1 MNTVPKLVA
10 PELRQV
16 LENGVNNRHRS
27 FIIMVGSKCLY
38 QVPTIYDILSKIRKE
53 PLDNILW
60 CYKKDLQLSSNQEKQ
75 NRQIQ
80 KLKEKGLI
88 LDETANKIHVFLQS
102 RKIRYCR
109 YKDTSSILGKTY
121 DMLILQNFEDITPNN
136 FARTIETV
144 SGGGTILLL
153 LESMQNLKDMYNV
166 SMSFHKGMRDDQL
179 FGTTTNNLALRF
191 YKSIQSCG
199 NCVCIDDEYNVL
211 SQVIEKPKTDTF
223 IVDDKKLNDI
233 KKEVSEVRT
242 IGQIVSQTVTYDQA
256 ETVLRIYELITT
268 GQLDKVIGIT
278 ASRGRGKSAA
288 LGLSIAA
295 AVNENYSN
303 IFVTAPSPEN
313 LNTLFEFILIG
324 FDKLGY
330 KEHSD
335 YDIVVSNSQEKKNQ
349 NIIRINIHRSSL
361 SNSDG
366 SSAMRQ
372 TISYIKPTDYKL
384 LDQCELLAIDEAA
397 AIPLPIVR
405 KLLGRYTVFLSS
417 TVNGYEGTG
426 RALSLKLFKELQK
439 NSKISFTK
447 VELNAP
453 IRYAPNDPIEKWLH
467 SFLCL
472 DAQPTELTSLP
483 DPNKCELVQVNRT
496 KLFSGEKFPETILNS
511 IVSLSVASHY
521 KNEPDDLILM
531 ADSPNHRIFA
541 LLEPMPEQIKSVPAI
556 ICYIQVALE
565 GRITREQTEDAFNR
579 QQSPKG
585 DLIPWKVAKH
595 LSAPEFPQLTGIRV
609 VRIAVHPDMQGKG
622 YGGVAIKNLLEYYS
636 SKIFIDESQEINTQK
651 KTAIFTRLTN
661 EPHEKVDYASVSFGL
676 TEGLFKFWRKSGFL
690 PVYIAQGRNQITGEH
705 SIFVLRKLDDFDTEN
720 DEDDENENEE
730 IEGFNLFEFC
740 NEFRKRFGHLLSFDD
755 FDKFSP
761 KMIDMIFSSVEP
773 DERVDVDASSFLD
786 QDDVRR
792 LQRFSKQLSEYE
804 DVKDLMP
811 VLAEIFFIKMAKIQ
825 LTRLQQTILASIG
838 LQHCSVDE
846 CAARHGIQPNQVFAY
861 LQKISEAFFN
871 YLSGSID
878 MSVKPKLRIKS
889 AKSSLA

>member
-16 LENGVNNRHRS
+16 LENGVKNKHRS
-27 FIIMVGSKCLY
+27 FIIMVGSKCLF
-38 QVPTIYDILSKIRKE
+38 QVPTIYNMLSQLRKE
-53 PLDNILW
+53 PLNEILW

-88 LDETANKIHVFLQS
+88 MDETANQIHVFLQS

-153 LESMQNLKDMYNV
+153 LESMKNLTDMYNV
-166 SMSFHKGMRDDQL
+166 SMSFHKGMRDDNL

-191 YKSIQSCG
+191 YRSIKSCG
-199 NCVCIDDEYNVL
+199 NCVCIDDEYNIL
-211 SQVIEKPKTDTF
+211 SKIIEKPTLDIF
-223 IVDDKKLNDI
+223 NIDSKKLNDV
-233 KKEVSEVRT
+233 KKSVSDIPT
-242 IGQIVSQTVTYDQA
+242 IGSIVSKTVTEDQA
-256 ETVLRIYELITT
+256 KTVLHIY
-268 GQLDKVIGIT
+268 KVITSEGLNKVVGVT

-288 LGLSIAA
+288 LGLSIAS

-313 LNTLFEFILIG
+313 LNTLFDFILIG
-324 FDKLGY
+324 FDSFGY

-335 YDIVVSNSQEKKNQ
+335 YDIVVSNSPEKKSQ
-349 NIIRINIHRSSL
+349 NILRINIHRTS
-361 SNSDG
+361 G
-366 SSAMRQ
+366 SGSMIRQ

-384 LDQCELLAIDEAA
+384 LAQCEILAIDEAA

-405 KLLGRYTVFLSS
+405 KLLGPYTIFLSS
-417 TVNGYEGTG
+417 TINGYEGTG
-426 RALSLKLFKELQK
+426 RALSLKLFEELSK
-439 NSKISFTK
+439 NSKISFSQVK
-447 VELNAP
+447 LEEP
-453 IRYAPNDPIEKWLH
+453 IRYALNDPVEKWLH

-472 DAQPTELTSLP
+472 DAQPSDPESFP
-483 DPNKCELVQVNRT
+483 DPNQCFLVQVNRSL
-496 KLFSGEKFPETILNS
+496 LFSGDPRTEKILNS

-541 LLEPMPEQIKSVPAI
+541 LLEPISEKVSKLPTV
-556 ICYIQVALE
+556 ICYVQVALE
-565 GRITREQTEDAFNR
+565 GKITKEQTEDAFNR
-579 QQSPKG
+579 QKSPKG
-585 DLIPWKVAKH
+585 DLIPWKVAEH
-595 LSAPEFPQLTGIRV
+595 LSAPDFTQLTGIRI
-609 VRIAVHPDMQGKG
+609 VRIAVHPKMQGKG
-622 YGGVAIKNLLEYYS
+622 YGYIAIKRLLDFYS
-636 SKIFIDESQEINTQK
+636 SPNIIDPLSKNDEK
-651 KTAIFTRLTN
+651 DKVIFTMLT
-661 EPHEKVDYASVSFGL
+661 EQPHEFVDYASVSFGL

-705 SIFVLRKLDDFDTEN
+705 SIFVLKNLHDEDD
-720 DEDDENENEE
+720 DEDDENNEDKSW
-730 IEGFNLFEFC
+730 LHEFC
-740 NEFRKRFGHLLSFDD
+740 NEFRKRFGHLLCFDD

-761 KMIDMIFSSVEP
+761 KMIDMIFASIEP
-773 DERVDVDASSFLD
+773 KQRFEVDGSFFID
-786 QDDVRR
+786 SDDLRR
-792 LQRFSKQLSEYE
+792 IQRFSKQLTDYE

-811 VLAEIFFIKMAKIQ
+811 TLAEIYFQKLAKIQ

-838 LQHCSVDE
+838 LQHCSIDE
-846 CAARHGIQPNQVFAY
+846 CAARHGIQPNQVFAF

-871 YLSGSID
+871 FLSGSVD
-878 MSVKPKLRIKS
+878 LSKQSKLRIKS
-889 AKSSLA
+889 AKNSLE